1 MNYLRVEYL
10 ILIKSKDCFCD
21 NVEAF
26 NNLLK
31 SNSNIY
37 IQNNTI
43 KYNQIVVGYD
53 VQTGQV
59 KEQPFFHVK
68 FTYKLTNEF
77 ETDLNN
83 YNQLLKSVR
92 KVVHLLDI
100 EFNCIW
106 DDISLYYSTKA
117 YPLINETENLMRKL
131 ITKFMITN
139 VGIEWIDETLPKE
152 IKSVVVN
159 NKHKERKVSSN
170 LLYQIDFIH
179 LADFLFKPYP
189 TQDINDFYKKI
200 KQATMSEE
208 LNLEELRSF
217 IPKSNWQR
225 YFSEIVK
232 CEDSHL
238 QKQWEELYLL
248 RCKVAHNNTV
258 TKDDYEKVD
267 VIVSDLREKLQEAV
281 NKLEKIEISEDE
293 KETIVENMAAVGE
306 ASEPRK
312 RFLRALQAGGKEVSR
327 ELLDNNPY
335 VNIAV
340 AILEGWQSVK

>member
-1 MNYLRVEYL
+1 MNYLKVEYL
-10 ILIKSKDCFCD
+10 ILIKSKDCFCKNID
-21 NVEAF
+21 SF
-26 NNLLK
+26 NNLLR

-37 IQNNTI
+37 IENNSI
-43 KYNQIVVGYD
+43 KYNQIIVDYE
-53 VQTGQV
+53 VQTGKV
-59 KEQPFFHVK
+59 KEQSFFHVK
-68 FTYKLTNEF
+68 FTYNLTNKVEINL
-77 ETDLNN
+77 DD
-83 YNQLLKSVR
+83 YNQLLKNIR

-100 EFNCIW
+100 EFNCVW

-117 YPLINETENLMRKL
+117 YPLINEIENLMRKL

-152 IKSVVVN
+152 VKSVAIN
-159 NKHKERKVSSN
+159 NKNKERKGSSN

-189 TQDINDFYKKI
+189 TQDINNLYKKI
-200 KQATMSEE
+200 KQITTSEE
-208 LNLEELRSF
+208 LNVEELRSF
-217 IPKSNWQR
+217 IPQSNWQR
-225 YFSEIVK
+225 YFSEIVN

-238 QKQWEELYLL
+238 QKQWEDLYLL

-258 TKDDYEKVD
+258 TKDDYEKID
-267 VIVSDLREKLQEAV
+267 EIVSDLREKLQEAV

-340 AILEGWQSVK
+340 AFLEGWQDAK